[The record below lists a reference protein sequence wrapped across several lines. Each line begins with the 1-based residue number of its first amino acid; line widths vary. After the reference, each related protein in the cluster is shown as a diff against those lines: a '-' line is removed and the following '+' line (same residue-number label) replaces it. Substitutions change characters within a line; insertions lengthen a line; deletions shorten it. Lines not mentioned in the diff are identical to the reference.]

1 MLSRVRADLHV
12 HTCLSPC
19 GDLQMSPKKIVA
31 QAQRRNIGIIAI
43 CDHNSTQNAPAVMKA
58 AKASDV
64 VVLPGMEV
72 CSREEIHLLGIFQN
86 PDAAFALQTMVY
98 DHLPGKNNPDV
109 FGLQVVAN
117 EADEVVEIL
126 EKLLIGATDL
136 EVDRIVDEIHRLG
149 GIAIASHVDRESFSV
164 FSQIGFIPETLGFDA
179 LELTG
184 RTMIDEA
191 RHRFAPV
198 GEAAFVR
205 NSDAHRLDELGTN
218 TSEYLLECP
227 TLQEIRKALKQEDGR
242 MVFEG

>member
-19 GDLQMSPKKIVA
+19 GDLQMSPQKIVA
-31 QAQRRNIGIIAI
+31 QAQQKNIGIIAI
-43 CDHNSTQNAPAVMKA
+43 CDHNSAQNAPAVMHA
-58 AKASDV
+58 ARASDV

-72 CSREEIHLLGIFQN
+72 CSREEIHLLGIFQDL
-86 PDAAFALQTMVY
+86 DAAFALQTVVY

-136 EVDRIVDEIHRLG
+136 DVDRIVNEIHHLG
-149 GIAIASHVDRESFSV
+149 GLAIASHVDRESFSV

-184 RTMIDEA
+184 RMMTDEA
-191 RHRFAPV
+191 RHRFASG
-198 GEAAFVR
+198 GEAAFIR
-205 NSDAHRLDELGTN
+205 NSDAHRLEELGTN

-227 TLQEIRKALKQEDGR
+227 TLQEIRKALKKEDGR
-242 MVFEG
+242 MVFER